1 MLASLP
7 VFDFSS
13 LEYWQFDS
21 YGYIEL
27 PVLYWLSST
36 TFVTIFLLTLPS
48 TEKVRM
54 KSELRAEVYKVYQSY
69 LDAFNREDLDGINA
83 CIEFP
88 LTHIG
93 NGNITV
99 LDKFPL
105 SPTEMK
111 KAKGWHR
118 SDSVEIDIVAMTETK
133 AHLLCRNVRRLRED
147 GSLIEQASVFY
158 AFKKT
163 ADGWKMFAIS
173 DVVNPAD

>member
-1 MLASLP
+1 M
-7 VFDFSS
+7 
-13 LEYWQFDS
+13 
-21 YGYIEL
+21 
-27 PVLYWLSST
+27 
-36 TFVTIFLLTLPS
+36 
-48 TEKVRM
+48 
-54 KSELRAEVYKVYQSY
+54 
-69 LDAFNREDLDGINA
+69 DGINA

-93 NGNITV
+93 NGKITV
-99 LDKFPL
+99 LEKFPL

-118 SDSVEIDIVAMTETK
+118 SDSFEIDIVAMTETK

-147 GSLIEQASVFY
+147 GSLIEQVSAFY

-173 DVVNPAD
+173 DVVTPAD

>member
-1 MLASLP
+1 
-7 VFDFSS
+7 
-13 LEYWQFDS
+13 
-21 YGYIEL
+21 
-27 PVLYWLSST
+27 
-36 TFVTIFLLTLPS
+36 
-48 TEKVRM
+48 M

-69 LDAFNREDLDGINA
+69 LDAFNREDMDGINA

-93 NGNITV
+93 NGKITV
-99 LDKFPL
+99 LEKFPL

-118 SDSVEIDIVAMTETK
+118 SDSFEIDIVAMTETK

-147 GSLIEQASVFY
+147 GSLIEQVSAFY

>member
-1 MLASLP
+1 
-7 VFDFSS
+7 
-13 LEYWQFDS
+13 
-21 YGYIEL
+21 
-27 PVLYWLSST
+27 
-36 TFVTIFLLTLPS
+36 
-48 TEKVRM
+48 M

-69 LDAFNREDLDGINA
+69 LDAFNREDMDGINA

-93 NGNITV
+93 NGKITV

-105 SPTEMK
+105 APTEMK

-118 SDSVEIDIVAMTETK
+118 SDSFEIDVVAMTETK

-147 GSLIEQASVFY
+147 GSLIEQVSAFY

-173 DVVNPAD
+173 DVVNPADQVEANLSIIHKRYLGIRRLESSLDYQMMQEQCSWRVPSKMQ